1 VKARGRGLE
10 GDLEAMHLRYAE
22 KGLRIERLQPPS
34 IAGAGGRLRA
44 TDDGPADF
52 AGEGHVLEAKE
63 SSVLSWDS
71 SLLKRHQRAYLE
83 RAYFEGLQPWVY
95 LRLTSPTLRT
105 EAVDAVLSPAGQVKR
120 KAIPAQRHQHD
131 WLIPWPALRARYATE
146 RPGHIG
152 PDWLMRNAYAVAGCD
167 WLAASKT
174 WSLT

>member
-1 VKARGRGLE
+1 MKARGRGLE
-10 GDLEAMHLRYAE
+10 SDLEAQHHRYAE
-22 KGLRIERLQPPS
+22 LGLRIERLQPPS

-63 SSVLSWDS
+63 SSQLDWDS
-71 SLLKRHQRAYLE
+71 SLLRRHQRAYLE
-83 RAYFEGLQPWVY
+83 RAFFEGLQPWVY

-105 EAVDAVLSPAGQVKR
+105 EARDAVLTPKGRVKR

-146 RPGHIG
+146 KPGHITPG
-152 PDWLMRNAYAVAGCD
+152 WLMSNAVAVADCD
-167 WLAASKT
+167 WLAAAST
-174 WSLT
+174 F